1 MQAAIKGRRLA
12 LDKVAGEH
20 NPADLFTKGLSA
32 DRIEYLMDIMGYS
45 YL

>member
-1 MQAAIKGRRLA
+1 MQETIKAGRMS

-20 NPADLFTKGLSA
+20 NPADLFTKGLSEERVA
-32 DRIEYLMDIMGYS
+32 YLMDMLGYR